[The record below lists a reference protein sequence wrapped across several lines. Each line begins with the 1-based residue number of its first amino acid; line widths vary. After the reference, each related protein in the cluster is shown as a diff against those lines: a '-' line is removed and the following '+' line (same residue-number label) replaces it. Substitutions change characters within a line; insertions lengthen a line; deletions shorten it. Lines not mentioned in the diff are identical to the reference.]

1 MKNSPGR
8 RAKTREQVA
17 QLIKAGQPTRWKP
30 GQSGNVSGRPAIA
43 TLSRAIRQVLNE
55 CVPGANGTTYAEA
68 IARALAVKAAHGD
81 VRAAAELADR
91 AEGRPTQTID
101 LEVTQLAQRFDAMS
115 RDELLRYAETGQ
127 LPEGMN
133 DEQNQTAK

>member
-8 RAKTREQVA
+8 RAKTREEVA
-17 QLIKAGQPTRWKP
+17 EFIKAGEATRWKA
-30 GQSGNVSGRPAIA
+30 GQSGNVSGRPAVA
-43 TLSRAIRQVLNE
+43 TLSRAIRQVLSE
-55 CVPGANGTTYAEA
+55 SVPGANGTTYAEA

-91 AEGRPTQTID
+91 AEGKPTQSID
-101 LEVTQLAQRFDAMS
+101 LAVSQLAQRFDAMS

-133 DEQNQTAK
+133 DEQDQTAR